1 MSSLIFIVS
10 VLISIFMSV
19 NGVFCDTYDDDTILE
34 FYWEPATGNV
44 HHYNIYLSTDGSEYV
59 LVGTTP
65 TAPTQ
70 ENPYAIP
77 IIAVDG
83 KVYRLKV
90 EAVDNEG
97 NVGPMSDPS
106 DPVTC
111 KLRSPGDISGPRKGD
126 IDNSGRVGS
135 KDWSILCA
143 SFGKRRG
150 IDARFDYR
158 ADVDYDDLVGL
169 SDLNIL
175 RTYWGVIY

>member
-1 MSSLIFIVS
+1 MSLIIFTVS
-10 VLISIFMSV
+10 VLFSIFIPLT
-19 NGVFCDTYDDDTILE
+19 GAFCDTCDDDTVLE

-44 HHYNIYLSTDGSEYV
+44 HHYNVYLSTDGSDYV

-70 ENPYAIP
+70 ENPYTVP
-77 IIAVDG
+77 ITAVDG

-90 EAVDNEG
+90 EAEDAEG

-111 KLRSPGDISGPRKGD
+111 KLRSPGDISGVRKGD
-126 IDNSGRVGS
+126 IDNSRRIGA
-135 KDWSILCA
+135 KDWRILCA
-143 SFGKRRG
+143 SYGKRRG
-150 IDARFDYR
+150 DAGFDFR

-175 RTYWGVIY
+175 RTYWGTIY